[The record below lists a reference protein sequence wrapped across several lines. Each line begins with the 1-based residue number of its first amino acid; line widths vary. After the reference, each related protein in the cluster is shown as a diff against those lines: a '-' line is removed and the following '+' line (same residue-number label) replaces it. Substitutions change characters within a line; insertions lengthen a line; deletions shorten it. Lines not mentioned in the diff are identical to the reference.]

1 MGWTVIIPSDIDL
14 TQINKCFD
22 DVFCVFI
29 RTQDPDQEIKKLD
42 GQTFLVLQ
50 KDHFLVYTD
59 EIKAAKFGYQS
70 RNIIM
75 KILGDF
81 NKRYRK
87 LMKYGCAGYP
97 IYRSKVTEDGALIY
111 PELPVV
117 YFVNSKDKR
126 CGGHIG
132 PTEDNTVVEYF
143 NGEVDIEKFAEI
155 TKSKKDACTH
165 FFVVYLGDD
174 MYRCYNTNDTSIN
187 YKYSGSLKFKIV
199 KDVRED
205 VDKILA
211 FVEEDKTLA
220 DRRPKTERDPN
231 FILKDT
237 HGKPVV
243 EGKSYDLKIAKDS
256 SDDVDDEDEEYVRL
270 DHDAISVLD
279 DLLHGTVLEYDLPVN
294 CEIIDGITYL
304 KHDGKYLYASDYE
317 GDQIRVKE
325 SLPLKHERLQFH
337 IFDDNTFAITMWGKD
352 IYAILEWV
360 KYSYGYIQFYD
371 SEATL
376 RWGEP
381 MRLLL
386 S

>member
-1 MGWTVIIPSDIDL
+1 MSWPIIVPSDIDL
-14 TQINKCFD
+14 TQINKCFND
-22 DVFCVFI
+22 EFCDFI
-29 RTQDPDQEIKKLD
+29 HTQDLDQEIKKLD

-59 EIKAAKFGYQS
+59 KLKPAKCAYQS
-70 RNIIM
+70 RNLIM
-75 KILGDF
+75 KTLGNF
-81 NKRYRK
+81 NYNYHNLLRK
-87 LMKYGCAGYP
+87 GWAGYP
-97 IYRSKVTEDGALIY
+97 MNTSKVTEDGVLIC

-117 YFVNSKDKR
+117 YFVNSKDKG
-126 CGGHIG
+126 CVGHNNA
-132 PTEDNTVVEYF
+132 TEYNTVVAYF

-165 FFVVYLGDD
+165 FFVVYLGNE

-187 YKYSGSLKFKIV
+187 YKYSAFLKFKVV

-211 FVEEDKTLA
+211 FIEEDKTLA

-256 SDDVDDEDEEYVRL
+256 SDDVDNGDEEDGRL
-270 DHDAISVLD
+270 DHDAISVFD

-317 GDQIRVKE
+317 GYQIRVKE
-325 SLPLKHERLQFH
+325 TLPLKHERLQFH
-337 IFDDNTFAITMWGKD
+337 IFDDNTFAITMWDKD
-352 IYAILEWV
+352 IYAILEWI
-360 KYSYGYIQFYD
+360 KCSYGSIQFD
-371 SEATL
+371 DGEVAL
-376 RWGEP
+376 RWGKP